1 MANPAS
7 TGAHSSAPAW
17 TPFRHRAFAVIWAA
31 TVVSNIGTWMY
42 NAGSGW
48 LMTTL
53 DADPLMV
60 SLVQVA
66 ASLPLFLFALPAG
79 ALADIVDRRIFL
91 LVAEASYAAVAV
103 VMALAISLGHVG
115 PVSLLVYTFVL
126 GALGALSAPAWQ
138 SVVPTLVPRDVLP
151 QAIAANSV
159 GINVSRAIG
168 PALGGVVIGVAGIA
182 APFWF
187 NALSNG
193 AVIGALAWWRPP
205 QRTAQRLPAERL
217 AAALRAGLR
226 YTRHSPALRA
236 TLGRAVA
243 FFLFASAYWALLP
256 LVARERIAGGPG
268 LYGVLLGAIGAGAV
282 LAAFAL
288 PAAKK
293 RLGGDRMVAAGTIGT
308 AVAMALFGWASDAW
322 TALAASL
329 VAGASWIAVLASLNV
344 SAQSALPDWVRGRG
358 LAMFVT
364 AFYGAMTFGSA
375 AWGKAA
381 QWIGLSGALY
391 AAAAGAIVAML
402 VTWRWKL
409 HAAKGLDLTPSL
421 HWPAPVVSREIEG
434 DRGPVMVTVEY
445 TIDPS
450 DRDAFLAA
458 LDHVGRE
465 RRRDGAYAWGIFED
479 TADAS
484 HYVETFLVESWLEHL
499 RQHER
504 VTHADREAQDAVT
517 RFQRGGDPRVTH
529 LYMAERSS

>member
-1 MANPAS
+1 
-7 TGAHSSAPAW
+7 
-17 TPFRHRAFAVIWAA
+17 V
-31 TVVSNIGTWMY
+31 
-42 NAGSGW
+42 
-48 LMTTL
+48 
-53 DADPLMV
+53 
-60 SLVQVA
+60 
-66 ASLPLFLFALPAG
+66 
-79 ALADIVDRRIFL
+79 
-91 LVAEASYAAVAV
+91 
-103 VMALAISLGHVG
+103 
-115 PVSLLVYTFVL
+115 PV
-126 GALGALSAPAWQ
+126 
-138 SVVPTLVPRDVLP
+138 LVPRDVLP
-151 QAIAANSV
+151 QAVAANSV

-168 PALGGVVIGVAGIA
+168 PALGGVVIAAAGVA
-182 APFWF
+182 APFWL

-193 AVIGALAWWRPP
+193 AIIAALAWWRPP
-205 QRTAQRLPAERL
+205 PQPPQRLPAERF

-226 YTRHSPALRA
+226 YARHSPALRA
-236 TLGRAVA
+236 TLWRAIA

-256 LVARERIAGGPG
+256 LVARQRVAGGPG

-282 LAAFAL
+282 LAAFVL
-288 PAAKK
+288 PAAKA

-308 AVAMALFGWASDAW
+308 AVAMAMFGWATDAW

-364 AFYGAMTFGSA
+364 AFYGAMTLGSA

-381 QWIGLSGALY
+381 QWIGLPGALY

-402 VTWRWKL
+402 ATRRWKL
-409 HAAKGLDLTPSL
+409 HGGKGLDLTPSL
-421 HWPAPVVSREIEG
+421 HWAAPVVAHEIEG
-434 DRGPVMVTVEY
+434 DRGPVMVTIEY

-450 DRDAFLAA
+450 DRGAFLAA
-458 LDHVGRE
+458 LDQVGRE

-504 VTHADREAQDAVT
+504 VTHADRQAQEAVT
-517 RFQRGGDPRVTH
+517 RFQRGGEPKITH
-529 LYMAERSS
+529 LYMAGRSPLP